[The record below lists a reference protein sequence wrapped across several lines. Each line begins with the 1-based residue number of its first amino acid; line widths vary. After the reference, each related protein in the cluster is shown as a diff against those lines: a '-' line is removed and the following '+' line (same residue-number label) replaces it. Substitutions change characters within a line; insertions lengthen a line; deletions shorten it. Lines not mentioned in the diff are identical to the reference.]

1 MAAATNSTLG
11 TVALA
16 GDLAGTATVPELAP
30 TGVKA
35 NSYTSVSKIHVD
47 SKGRIQWCGG
57 ANYTTDLEQAIPLA
71 STGEAGIFRVGPNI
85 NIASGEISV
94 NPATTSQAGICKV
107 GNNLEINQSTGA
119 VDIAVPAA
127 SASQKG
133 TVQVGSGFDI
143 TGGILSRDGAG
154 RDASASV
161 KGVVQIGANI
171 SYSSGTISIPF
182 ASETEAGVAPID
194 NSNFYKDPATQTLYP
209 HAARPALY
217 GMVFG
222 WSNDFALDGD
232 GKLTYTSPYTSTIA
246 SASTLGMVKIGDGL
260 FMNGDDALTVAEDAS
275 ASTKGLVEVGGG
287 FSVSSGVLSADIG
300 SSSGWGLIGI
310 DTTAYHGMS
319 YNTTPLN
326 SPGYPENGTSGLR
339 FRRCDTE
346 SNPANIPF
354 FGVVRSAN
362 LSNITINNGVMDIG
376 VNIAKKNVQ
385 NTFSKAQVVGKQ
397 NYVDSDW
404 SRGNTFEMT
413 LTGNVT
419 SVPAPVNAIAGQVV
433 NLIIKQ
439 DATGGRTLTGWNSVY
454 KMQNG
459 VAPVLSTAANAT
471 DLITIICKSST
482 EFYVL
487 SSLGYQ

>member
-16 GDLAGTATVPELAP
+16 GDLAGTATTPELAP

-35 NSYTSVSKIHVD
+35 GSYTSVLKMHVD

-57 ANYTTDLEQAIPLA
+57 ANYTADLEQAIPLA
-71 STGEAGIFRVGPNI
+71 SVSAPGVFRVGPNI
-85 NIASGEISV
+85 NISSGTISV

-119 VDIAVPAA
+119 MDIVVPAA

-143 TGGILSRDGAG
+143 SGGILSRDGAG

-161 KGVVQIGANI
+161 KGIVKVGSNI

-194 NSNFYKDPATQTLYP
+194 NSNFYKDPVTQTLYP
-209 HAARPALY
+209 HGAHPALY

-246 SASTLGMVKIGDGL
+246 SASTLGMVKIGTGL

-275 ASTKGLVEVGGG
+275 SSTKGLVEVGTG

-310 DTTAYHGMS
+310 DTTAYNGMS

-326 SPGYPENGTSGLR
+326 SPGYPENGTTGLR
-339 FRRCDTE
+339 YRRCDTV
-346 SNPANIPF
+346 NPANIQF
-354 FGVVRSAN
+354 FGVVRSGN
-362 LSNITINNGVMDIG
+362 MNNISINNGVMDVGI
-376 VNIAKKNVQ
+376 NIAKKNTQ
-385 NTFSKAQVVGKQ
+385 GIFTKAQVVSKQ
-397 NYVDSDW
+397 TFVDTDW
-404 SRGNTFEMT
+404 SRGNNFEIVMT
-413 LTGNVT
+413 SNIT
-419 SVPAPVNAIAGQVV
+419 SVPAPTNAVAGQVV
-433 NLIIKQ
+433 NLIVKQ

-454 KMQNG
+454 KFNG
-459 VAPVLSTAANAT
+459 TLTLSTAPNAV
-471 DLITIICKSST
+471 DIITVICKSST